1 MKILDKLKNIKENLN
16 AVKKLNEDIVESHLA
31 KKNKIDT
38 LNKKIKILKNGINES
53 ADEIEKFIKDSDAN
67 FKN

>member
-38 LNKKIKILKNGINES
+38 LNKKIKIVKNGINES

>member
-31 KKNKIDT
+31 KKNRIDT

-53 ADEIEKFIKDSDAN
+53 ANEIEKFIKDSDAN

>member
-53 ADEIEKFIKDSDAN
+53 ANEIEKFIKDSDAN

>member
-1 MKILDKLKNIKENLN
+1 MKILDKLKKIKENLN

-53 ADEIEKFIKDSDAN
+53 ANEIEKFIKDSDAN

>member
-53 ADEIEKFIKDSDAN
+53 ANEIEKVIKDSDGN

>member
-53 ADEIEKFIKDSDAN
+53 ANEIEKFIKDSDGN

>member
-53 ADEIEKFIKDSDAN
+53 ANEIEKVIKDSDAN

>member
-53 ADEIEKFIKDSDAN
+53 ADEIEKFIKDSDGN